1 MCNMKQPNNM
11 EYLQRGFVT
20 SHSVASLSCV
30 DGMSSFSQGISSLW
44 ERIFS
49 LDIDIS
55 NSPSCCFLDLT
66 SASFS
71 VLKSPRSSSTACF
84 FGLLPVVDAFSL
96 FATVSIKKY
105 YTMVRKCLQY
115 RTRSLYILVWF
126 QSLAQ
131 FILSAN
137 QYFLNQFNQQHFE
150 IELHPFNIK
159 YLVPQSLSCKYSV
172 HYINQ
177 FNSIRT

>member
-20 SHSVASLSCV
+20 SHSVAFLSCV
-30 DGMSSFSQGISSLW
+30 DGMSSFSQGFSSLR

-66 SASFS
+66 FS
-71 VLKSPRSSSTACF
+71 VLEFPRSSSTTCF
-84 FGLLPVVDAFSL
+84 FGLLPVAGAFSL

-137 QYFLNQFNQQHFE
+137 QYFLNQLNQQHSG
-150 IELHPFNIK
+150 IEVHPFNIK
-159 YLVPQSLSCKYSV
+159 YLVPRSLSCKYSV
-172 HYINQ
+172 HYITQ